1 MTYRHNYFLGRA
13 NMIACKHTLSVP
25 QKLQEQIHTKKPNLL
40 YLNRYLPLFNSKKFS
55 YSAFRIISSQTEVRA
70 GANKKSIHF
79 LNVLQRK
86 IQSLSFLQL
95 IHLPGILQHI
105 QNIKITLVLK
115 SLPGIRLYLPLTQ
128 VSSSAEH
135 TFILRRIYQDAV
147 VNDKQ
152 KEKVKT
158 GQILKCLR

>member
-1 MTYRHNYFLGRA
+1 MTNRYNYFLGRA

-55 YSAFRIISSQTEVRA
+55 YSAFRIISSLTEVRA

-135 TFILRRIYQDAV
+135 TFILRRVYQDAV

-152 KEKVKT
+152 KEKKSK
-158 GQILKCLR
+158 QDKF

>member
-1 MTYRHNYFLGRA
+1 MTYRYNYFLGRA

-25 QKLQEQIHTKKPNLL
+25 QKLREQIHTKKPNLL

-55 YSAFRIISSQTEVRA
+55 YSAFRIISSLTEVRA

-152 KEKVKT
+152 KEKKSK
-158 GQILKCLR
+158 QDKF